1 MEVFYGQSHASRQE
15 IAAQGR
21 PIRPP
26 LNPAQIPA
34 FLRNRK
40 LGVVFDCQQ
49 LIFRHMKTGTLSRL
63 LTAAVLAGFAAG
75 ALAEKETPY
84 QIIVDRNPFALKPIP
99 PPPPPPAPPE
109 PTNNTP
115 PPSEVKISG
124 ITTLLGEARVF
135 LEFIDPQTKKITR
148 PPALQAGDKEGN
160 VEVLSI
166 DTEHGVVRIRQ
177 GETETSLDFEKN
189 GVKPSAVASAAPAH
203 NPGMPH
209 PVPPPV
215 AGMPGA
221 AATAPGAGAV
231 ANAGSLN
238 SSRAIVAGGGPITAT
253 APGINPAG
261 MSAAAANPMMYG
273 AGGMPA
279 RPIRADGGLGNVIVT
294 GQGQS
299 IGTGTTPKPTA
310 TATPTMSREEAE
322 IAIEARRRALEAQGS
337 SVSRILPPTRFSTP
351 TPTPPRPGQ

>member
-1 MEVFYGQSHASRQE
+1 
-15 IAAQGR
+15 
-21 PIRPP
+21 
-26 LNPAQIPA
+26 
-34 FLRNRK
+34 
-40 LGVVFDCQQ
+40 
-49 LIFRHMKTGTLSRL
+49 MKTGTLSRL

-99 PPPPPPAPPE
+99 PPPPPPGPPE

-115 PPSEVKISG
+115 PPSDVKMSG

-135 LEFIDPQTKKITR
+135 LEFTDPQTKKVTR

-166 DTEHGVVRIRQ
+166 DPENGVVRIRQ

-203 NPGMPH
+203 NPGMPP

-215 AGMPGA
+215 AGLPGA

-231 ANAGSLN
+231 ANAGSLS
-238 SSRAIVAGGGPITAT
+238 SSRAIVASGNTAVST
-253 APGINPAG
+253 PGASPAAF
-261 MSAAAANPMMYG
+261 SAAAANPVMYG
-273 AGGMPA
+273 AGGMPT

-299 IGTGTTPKPTA
+299 IGTPTAPTPTA

-351 TPTPPRPGQ
+351 TPPRPGQ